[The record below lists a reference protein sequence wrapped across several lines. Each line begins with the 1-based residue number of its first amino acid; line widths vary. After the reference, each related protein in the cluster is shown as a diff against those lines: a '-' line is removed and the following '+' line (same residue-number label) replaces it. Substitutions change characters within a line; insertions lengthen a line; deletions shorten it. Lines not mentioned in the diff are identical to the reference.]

1 MAEQNLLSV
10 MDAIEKAGYNGV
22 GGFLDALLA
31 SQDRSMK
38 RRVSTLVENQLSN
51 IVMKLLEH
59 ARFGRQAERNQP
71 RVARLT
77 TWVIENLTVT

>member
-1 MAEQNLLSV
+1 
-10 MDAIEKAGYNGV
+10 MDAITKAGYNGV

-59 ARFGRQAERNQP
+59 ARFGRQTERNQP
-71 RVARLT
+71 LVLARLT
-77 TWVIENLTVT
+77 TAWVIENLT

>member
-22 GGFLDALLA
+22 RGFLDALLA
-31 SQDRSMK
+31 SQDRSMR

-51 IVMKLLEH
+51 IVMKLFEH
-59 ARFGRQAERNQP
+59 ARFGRPTERNQP
-71 RVARLT
+71 LVARLT
-77 TWVIENLTVT
+77 VTTWV

>member
-1 MAEQNLLSV
+1 MAERNLLSV
-10 MDAIEKAGYNGV
+10 IDAIEKAGYNGV

-51 IVMKLLEH
+51 IIMKLLEH
-59 ARFGRQAERNQP
+59 ARFRRQAEHNQP
-71 RVARLT
+71 LVARLT
-77 TWVIENLTVT
+77 SWVIENLT